1 MKRREGRLTNG
12 EREGR
17 SKLCWLKRIGLV
29 RRGLARVKKKKGT
42 EKEEQSLVCFYIGKG
57 RVTKVKKKR
66 AKREGRRLRP
76 LACFMIF
83 FCYVVVSFI
92 LYFKYLKNN

>member
-57 RVTKVKKKR
+57 RVTKVKKKQSKKGREEAR
-66 AKREGRRLRP
+66 A
-76 LACFMIF
+76 
-83 FCYVVVSFI
+83 VSF
-92 LYFKYLKNN
+92 LHDFLLFML

>member
-83 FCYVVVSFI
+83 FCLCCSFFHFVFLI
-92 LYFKYLKNN
+92 LKK